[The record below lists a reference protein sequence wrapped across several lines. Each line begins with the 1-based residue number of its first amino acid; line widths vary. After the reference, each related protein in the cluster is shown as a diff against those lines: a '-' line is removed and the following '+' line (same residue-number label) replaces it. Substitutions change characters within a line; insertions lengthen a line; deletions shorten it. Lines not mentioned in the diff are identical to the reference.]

1 MNTSE
6 SRRSFFK
13 QTAMFSAAGMML
25 PACQPTTSSSKKT
38 ELPDQLRILFQ
49 GDSITDAG
57 RDRLSTQSNDFLKG
71 MGNGYALMAATKLWI
86 DHPTTD
92 WHTYNRGVSGD
103 KVFQLADRWEADC
116 FDIQPDVLSVHIGV
130 NDFWHTLTNDYK
142 GTVET
147 YEKDFLK
154 LLERTQSKLPKLK
167 FIIGEPFVVLGG
179 TSIDTEEWI
188 PAFRDYQRVA
198 ADIAKKM
205 GATFIPYQQI
215 YDTAVADQGAAYWC
229 PDGVHPSL
237 AGSALMAKAW
247 MDAFRELYSN

>member
-1 MNTSE
+1 MSTSA

-13 QTAMFSAAGMML
+13 QTAVLSAAGMML
-25 PACQPTTSSSKKT
+25 PGCASTPPKQAQI
-38 ELPDQLRILFQ
+38 PDRLRIIFQ
-49 GDSITDAG
+49 GDSITDAN
-57 RDRLSTQSNDFLKG
+57 RDRSSIQSNDFLKG
-71 MGNGYALMAATKLWI
+71 MGNGYALLAASNLVI
-86 DHPTTD
+86 DYPTTD

-103 KVFQLADRWEADC
+103 KVFQLSDRWEKDC
-116 FDIQPDVLSVHIGV
+116 LDLQPDVLSVHIGV
-130 NDFWHTLTNDYK
+130 NDFWHTLTNSYE

-154 LLERTQSKLPKLK
+154 LLERTQSKLPKVK

-179 TSIDTEEWI
+179 TSIDAQAWI
-188 PAFRDYQRVA
+188 PTFRAYQKAA
-198 ADIAKKM
+198 ADIATQM

-215 YDTAVADQGAAYWC
+215 FDTAVADQGVAYWC

-247 MDAFRELYSN
+247 TEALHKAYV

>member
-1 MNTSE
+1 MNISK

-13 QTAMFSAAGMML
+13 QTAVLSTVGMIL
-25 PACQPTTSSSKKT
+25 PACQPTTPPSKKA

-57 RDRLSTQSNDFLKG
+57 RDRSSTQSNDFLKG
-71 MGNGYALMAATKLWI
+71 MGNGYVLLATSNLLMDYPAKG
-86 DHPTTD
+86 

-103 KVFQLADRWEADC
+103 KVFQLSDRWEKDC
-116 FDIQPDVLSVHIGV
+116 LDLQPDVLSVHIGV
-130 NDFWHTLTNDYK
+130 NDFWHTLTHSYE

-154 LLERTQSKLPKLK
+154 LLERTQSNFPNIK

-179 TSIDTEEWI
+179 TSIDTEAWI
-188 PAFRDYQRVA
+188 PTFRAYQKAA
-198 ADIAKKM
+198 ADIARQV
-205 GATFIPYQQI
+205 GAIFIPYQQVF
-215 YDTAVADQGAAYWC
+215 DTAVADQGVAYWC

-247 MDAFRELYSN
+247 IKALHKAYL

>member
-1 MNTSE
+1 MNISE

-13 QTAMFSAAGMML
+13 QTVMLSAAGMML
-25 PACQPTTSSSKKT
+25 PACQSNTPLSKKI

-49 GDSITDAG
+49 GDSITDSG
-57 RDRLSTQSNDFLKG
+57 RDRSSIQANDFLKG

-92 WHTYNRGVSGD
+92 WHIYNRGVSGD
-103 KVFQLADRWEADC
+103 KVFQLSDRWEADC
-116 FDIQPDVLSVHIGV
+116 LTLQPDVLSIHIGV
-130 NDFWHTLTNDYK
+130 NDFWHTLTSGYN
-142 GTVET
+142 GTVDT

-154 LLERTQSKLPKLK
+154 LLERTQSKLPNVK

-179 TSIDTEEWI
+179 TSIDTEAWI
-188 PAFRDYQRVA
+188 PTFRGYQKVA
-198 ADIAKKM
+198 ADIARKI

-215 YDTAVADQGAAYWC
+215 YDAAVADQGVTYWC

-247 MDAFRELYSN
+247 IEALHNTYI